1 MKKISLVTPCY
12 NEEAGIAECYETCR
26 KIIENQLTNYA
37 HEHIFIDNCSSDRTV
52 EILKDIAA
60 RDRRVKII
68 VNARNFGAG
77 RSPYH
82 GLMQTTGDAVAPVL
96 ADLQTPPSLLPEM
109 VRKWEEGYKVVVA
122 VRRNSAEKGLLPLA
136 RRAFYSTI
144 KRISKVEQIPNY
156 IGFGLYDHEVIEIL
170 RSLNEPDPYIRGLI
184 PEIGFERAVVEYDQP
199 QRTHGL
205 SRNSLMDLI
214 DVALLGLTTYSKVPM
229 RLLTI
234 AGFTVATL
242 SLVAGL
248 IYLCLKLLFWS
259 YIPFGITPI
268 LLATLFFGS
277 VQLLA
282 LGLLGEYV
290 ALLLQY
296 ARRFPV
302 VVEKERINFD

>member
-26 KIIENQLTNYA
+26 RIVETELPNYA
-37 HEHIFIDNCSSDRTV
+37 YEHIFIDNCSADRTV
-52 EILKDIAA
+52 DILKQIAA

-68 VNARNFGAG
+68 VNSRNFGAG

-82 GLMQTTGDAVAPVL
+82 GIMQATGDAIVPVL

-122 VRRNSAEKGLLPLA
+122 VRRNTAETGVLPLA
-136 RRAFYSTI
+136 RRAFYAII
-144 KRISKVEQIPNY
+144 KRISKIEQIPNY
-156 IGFGLYDHEVIEIL
+156 IGFGLYDREVIEIL
-170 RSLNEPDPYIRGLI
+170 RSLQEPDPYFRGLI

-199 QRTHGL
+199 HRMYGF
-205 SRNSLMDLI
+205 SRNSMMDLI
-214 DVALLGLTTYSKVPM
+214 DVALLGLTTYSKAPM

-234 AGFTVATL
+234 MGFTVALL
-242 SLVAGL
+242 SLVAGFV
-248 IYLCLKLLFWS
+248 YLCLKLLFWS
-259 YIPFGITPI
+259 HVPFGITPI
-268 LLATLFFGS
+268 LLTTLFFGS

-290 ALLLQY
+290 GLLLQY

-302 VVEKERINFD
+302 VLEKERVNFD